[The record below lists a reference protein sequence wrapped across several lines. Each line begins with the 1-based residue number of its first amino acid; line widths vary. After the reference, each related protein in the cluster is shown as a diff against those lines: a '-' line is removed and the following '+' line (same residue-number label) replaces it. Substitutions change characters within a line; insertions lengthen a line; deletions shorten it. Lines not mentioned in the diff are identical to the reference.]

1 MSAVPK
7 QKLTVDEYLAIE
19 RAAEFKSEFFD
30 GVMYPL
36 QGPGGP
42 LGMAGAKYDHNRINE
57 NLSVELANRLKGGP
71 CQTLSRDMR
80 VRVSPSGLYTYPDV
94 VVVCGDP
101 EFADDNRDTLLNPI
115 IIIEVLSASTEKY
128 DRGAKFR
135 QYQKISSLKEIVLVA
150 QDEPLAE
157 RFVRQADESWALIAT
172 TGLEGTF
179 AFHSIPVKL
188 PMAAIY
194 DGVKFPGEAG
204 SYGSA

>member
-7 QKLTVDEYLAIE
+7 KKLTEAEYLAIE

-42 LGMAGAKYDHNRINE
+42 LGMAGAKFDHNLIKE
-57 NLSVELANRLKGGP
+57 NLSAELATRLRGGP
-71 CQTLSRDMR
+71 CRSLSSDMR
-80 VRVSPSGLYTYPDV
+80 VRVSATGLHTYPDLLV
-94 VVVCGDP
+94 FCGEP
-101 EFADDNRDTLLNPI
+101 EFADDKRDTLLNPI

-135 QYQKISSLKEIVLVA
+135 KYQKIPSLKEIVLVA

-157 RFVRQADESWALIAT
+157 RFVRQADESWALVAT
-172 TGLEGTF
+172 TGLDGTF
-179 AFHSIPVKL
+179 AFHSIPVAL

-194 DGVKFPGEAG
+194 DGVTFPGRANG
-204 SYGSA
+204 

>member
-19 RAAEFKSEFFD
+19 RAAEFKSEFYD

-36 QGPGGP
+36 QGPPGL
-42 LGMAGAKYDHNRINE
+42 LGMAGAKFDHNRIKE
-57 NLSVELANRLKGGP
+57 NLSFELTKALKGGP
-71 CQTLSRDMR
+71 CQSLSSDMR
-80 VRVSPSGLYTYPDV
+80 VRVTATGLHTYPDLL
-94 VVVCGDP
+94 VVCGAP
-101 EFADDNRDTLLNPI
+101 EFADDTRDTLLNPI
-115 IIIEVLSASTEKY
+115 AIIEVLSPSTEKY
-128 DRGAKFR
+128 NRGAKFR
-135 QYQKISSLKEIVLVA
+135 QYQKIPSLKEIVLVA

-179 AFHSIPVKL
+179 AFHSIPVAL

-194 DGVKFPGEAG
+194 DGATFPDGTER
-204 SYGSA
+204 

>member
-1 MSAVPK
+1 MSAVPT

-42 LGMAGAKYDHNRINE
+42 LGMAGAKFDHNRIKE
-57 NLSVELANRLKGGP
+57 NLSFELTKALKGGP
-71 CQTLSRDMR
+71 CQSLSSDMR
-80 VRVSPSGLYTYPDV
+80 VRVSATGLHTYPDLL
-94 VVVCGDP
+94 VVCGEP
-101 EFADDNRDTLLNPI
+101 EFADDKRDTLLNPI
-115 IIIEVLSASTEKY
+115 IIIEVLSPSTERY
-128 DRGAKFR
+128 NRGAKFR
-135 QYQKISSLKEIVLVA
+135 QYQKIPSLKEIVLVA

-172 TGLEGTF
+172 TGLDGTF
-179 AFHSIPVKL
+179 AFHSIPVTL

-194 DGVKFPGEAG
+194 DGVTFPDGTLQ
-204 SYGSA
+204 